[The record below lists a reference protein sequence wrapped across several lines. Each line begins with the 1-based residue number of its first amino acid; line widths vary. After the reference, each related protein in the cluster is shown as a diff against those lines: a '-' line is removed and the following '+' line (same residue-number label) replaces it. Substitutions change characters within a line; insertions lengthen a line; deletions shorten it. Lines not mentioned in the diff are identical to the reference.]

1 MKLGKLAPKF
11 TVLAV
16 LCFLIVQAQVFL
28 IVTESRAGM
37 SYRRIC
43 RIGVEGETSLSNF
56 VSCPRF

>member
-28 IVTESRAGM
+28 IVTGSRAGM
-37 SYRRIC
+37 SYRRC